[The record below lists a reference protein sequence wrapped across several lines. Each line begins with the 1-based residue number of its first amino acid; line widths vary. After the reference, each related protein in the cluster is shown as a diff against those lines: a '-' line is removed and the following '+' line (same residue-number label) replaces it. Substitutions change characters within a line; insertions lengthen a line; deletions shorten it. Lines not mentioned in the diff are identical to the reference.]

1 MAMYQSDAC
10 LAAFMLGVSCFSGK
24 PESISSVQEHAVQ
37 LVKEALDIA
46 GVKPA
51 DIACIAYTKVP
62 PPCGQSPHLTAS
74 QAAALQDSIKLYLKS
89 SLSVF
94 PDEPSKA
101 PARAEIHRSEVLFS
115 PA

>member
-1 MAMYQSDAC
+1 M
-10 LAAFMLGVSCFSGK
+10 
-24 PESISSVQEHAVQ
+24 QEHAVQ

-62 PPCGQSPHLTAS
+62 PPCGQSPHFTAS
-74 QAAALQDSIKLYLKS
+74 QAAAARDSIELDLNS
-89 SLSVF
+89 FLSVC
-94 PDEPSKA
+94 PDVPSKA
-101 PARAEIHRSEVLFS
+101 PARAEAHLSEVLLS